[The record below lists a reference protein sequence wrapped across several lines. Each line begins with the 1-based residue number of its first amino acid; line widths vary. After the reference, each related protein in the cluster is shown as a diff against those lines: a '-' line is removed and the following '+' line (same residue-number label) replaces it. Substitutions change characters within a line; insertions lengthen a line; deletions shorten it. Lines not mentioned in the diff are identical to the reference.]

1 MSKIVIMEATPPT
14 IYQPNVITQAR
25 YIFSEQEMKV
35 LVFIIKSIQSL
46 LNRDDVQV
54 NRTLF
59 GEIDYKIFFY
69 LSEINESE
77 TNLTRIK
84 KAIKELRKKDFEIHD
99 EKRWLNV
106 GLINYGEYNYEAK
119 KWEIQVSH
127 KLMPYMVSMARGFT
141 AYQLE
146 TILHLN
152 THSQRL
158 YMMFSQ
164 YHDTGIFRISAED
177 LRYKLGLEDKYER
190 YGDFKNRVLMAA
202 EKELKR
208 LFDAEKSDVWVK
220 LASDKK
226 ERGKEDF
233 DRTLTFKIFHSERK
247 FNQIEE
253 AKAEAMRYCAHML
266 SAMLP
271 EAELY
276 CNRLLGYL
284 VEQKRLKPF
293 SDRLERLEDQAR
305 EEGKPL
311 ASYGGL
317 LRHIAKQDFKFQG

>member
-1 MSKIVIMEATPPT
+1 MEATKPAL
-14 IYQPNVITQAR
+14 YQPNVITQAR

-35 LVFIIKSIQSL
+35 LIFIIRSIQGL
-46 LNRDDVQV
+46 FNKDDVQV

-59 GEIDYKIFFY
+59 GEVDYKIFFY
-69 LSEINESE
+69 LSEIKESE

-84 KAIKELRKKDFEIHD
+84 KAIKDLRKKDFEIHD

-177 LRYKLGLEDKYER
+177 LRYKLGLESKYET
-190 YGDFKNRVLMAA
+190 YANFKNRVLSAA
-202 EKELKR
+202 EKELKQ
-208 LFDAEKSDVWVK
+208 LFDAGKSDLWVK
-220 LASDKK
+220 LEKDKK

-233 DRTLTFKIFHSERK
+233 DRTLTFKIFYSERK

-253 AKAEAMRYCAHML
+253 AKAEAMRYCARML
-266 SAMLP
+266 NAMLP
-271 EAELY
+271 EADLY
-276 CNRLLGYL
+276 CNKLLGYL

-305 EEGKPL
+305 EEVKPL
-311 ASYGGL
+311 TSYGGL
-317 LRHIAKQDFKFQG
+317 LRHIAKEDFKYQG

>member
-1 MSKIVIMEATPPT
+1 MESSNSTV
-14 IYQPNVITQAR
+14 YQPNVITQAR
-25 YIFSEQEMKV
+25 YIFSDHEMKV
-35 LVFIIKSIQSL
+35 LIFIIKSIQGMF
-46 LNRDDVQV
+46 NRDDVQT

-59 GEIDYKIFFY
+59 GEMDYKIFFR

-84 KAIKELRKKDFEIHD
+84 KAIKDLRKKDFEIND
-99 EKRWLNV
+99 TKRWLNV

-152 THSQRL
+152 SNSQRL

-164 YHDTGIFRISAED
+164 YHDTGVFRISAGD
-177 LRYKLGLEDKYER
+177 LRFKLGLDEKYER
-190 YGDFKNRVLMAA
+190 YGDFKKWVIAAA
-202 EKELKR
+202 EKELKA
-208 LFDAEKSDVWVK
+208 LFDKDVSDVWVK
-220 LASDKK
+220 LEKDKK

-233 DRTLTFKIFHSERK
+233 DRMLTFKIFYSERK
-247 FNQIEE
+247 FKQVET
-253 AKAEAMRYCAHML
+253 AKAEAMRYCSRMIKTI
-266 SAMLP
+266 LP

-276 CNRLLGYL
+276 GNKLLGYL
-284 VEQKRLKPF
+284 VEKKRLKPF
-293 SDRLERLEDQAR
+293 ADRLGRIEEQAQQ
-305 EEGKPL
+305 EGKPL
-311 ASYGGL
+311 TSYGGL
-317 LRHIAKQDFKFQG
+317 LRHIAIEDFKFKP

>member
-1 MSKIVIMEATPPT
+1 MEILNPT

-25 YIFSEQEMKV
+25 YIFSDHEMKV
-35 LVFIIKSIQSL
+35 LIFIIKSIQGMF
-46 LNRDDVQV
+46 NRDDVQT

-59 GEIDYKIFFY
+59 GEIDYKIFFR
-69 LSEINESE
+69 LSEINETE

-84 KAIKELRKKDFEIHD
+84 KAIKDLRKKDFEIND
-99 EKRWLNV
+99 TKRWLNV

-146 TILHLN
+146 TILYLN
-152 THSQRL
+152 SNSQRL

-164 YHDTGIFRISAED
+164 YHDTGVFRISAGD
-177 LRYKLGLEDKYER
+177 LRFKLGLDEKYER
-190 YGDFKNRVLMAA
+190 YGDFKKWVIAAA
-202 EKELKR
+202 EKELKA
-208 LFDAEKSDVWVK
+208 LFDKDVSDVWVK
-220 LASDKK
+220 LDKDKK

-233 DRTLTFKIFHSERK
+233 DRMLTFKIFYSERK
-247 FNQIEE
+247 FKQVET
-253 AKAEAMRYCAHML
+253 AKAEAMRYCSRML
-266 SAMLP
+266 KTLLP

-276 CNRLLGYL
+276 GNKLLGYL

-293 SDRLERLEDQAR
+293 ADRLGRIEEQAQQ
-305 EEGKPL
+305 EGKPL
-311 ASYGGL
+311 TSYGGL
-317 LRHIAKQDFKFQG
+317 LRHIAIEDFKFKP

>member
-1 MSKIVIMEATPPT
+1 METSNPT

-25 YIFSEQEMKV
+25 YIFSDHEMKV
-35 LVFIIKSIQSL
+35 LIFIIKSIQGMF
-46 LNRDDVQV
+46 NRDDVQT

-59 GEIDYKIFFY
+59 GEIDYKIFFH

-84 KAIKELRKKDFEIHD
+84 KAIKDLRKKDFEIND
-99 EKRWLNV
+99 TKRWLNV

-152 THSQRL
+152 SNSQRL

-164 YHDTGIFRISAED
+164 YHDTGVFRISAGD
-177 LRYKLGLEDKYER
+177 LRFKLGLDEKYER
-190 YGDFKNRVLMAA
+190 YGDFKKWVITAA
-202 EKELKR
+202 EKELKA
-208 LFDAEKSDVWVK
+208 LFDKDVSDVWVK
-220 LASDKK
+220 LEKDKK

-233 DRTLTFKIFHSERK
+233 DRMLTFKIFYSERK
-247 FNQIEE
+247 FKQVET
-253 AKAEAMRYCAHML
+253 AKAEALRYCSRL
-266 SAMLP
+266 VKSILP

-276 CNRLLGYL
+276 GNKLLGYL

-293 SDRLERLEDQAR
+293 ADRLERIEGQAV

-311 ASYGGL
+311 TSYGGL
-317 LRHIAKQDFKFQG
+317 LRHIAKNDFKYQG

>member
-1 MSKIVIMEATPPT
+1 MEILNPT

-25 YIFSEQEMKV
+25 YIFSDHEMKV
-35 LVFIIKSIQSL
+35 LIFIIKSIQGMF
-46 LNRDDVQV
+46 NRDDVQT

-59 GEIDYKIFFY
+59 GEIDYKIFFR
-69 LSEINESE
+69 LSEINETE

-84 KAIKELRKKDFEIHD
+84 KAIKDLRKKDFEIND
-99 EKRWLNV
+99 TKRWLNV

-152 THSQRL
+152 SNSQRL

-164 YHDTGIFRISAED
+164 YHDTGVFRISAGD
-177 LRYKLGLEDKYER
+177 LRFKLGLDEKYER
-190 YGDFKNRVLMAA
+190 YGDFKKWVIAAA
-202 EKELKR
+202 EKELKA
-208 LFDAEKSDVWVK
+208 LFDKDVSDVWVK
-220 LASDKK
+220 LDKDKK

-233 DRTLTFKIFHSERK
+233 DRMLTFKIFYSERK
-247 FNQIEE
+247 FKQVET
-253 AKAEAMRYCAHML
+253 AKAEAMRYCSRML
-266 SAMLP
+266 KTILP

-276 CNRLLGYL
+276 GNKLLGYL

-293 SDRLERLEDQAR
+293 ADRLGRIEEQAQQ
-305 EEGKPL
+305 EGKPL
-311 ASYGGL
+311 TSYGGL
-317 LRHIAKQDFKFQG
+317 LRHIAIEDFKFKP

>member
-1 MSKIVIMEATPPT
+1 MEKTKPAL
-14 IYQPNVITQAR
+14 YQPNVITQAR
-25 YIFSEQEMKV
+25 YSFTEYEMRV
-35 LVFIIKSIQSL
+35 LLYVVKHIQDK
-46 LNRDDVQV
+46 LNKNDVEF
-54 NRTLF
+54 NRNLF
-59 GEIDYKIFFY
+59 GEIDYKIQFY
-69 LSEINESE
+69 LADMMVSEGEKNHA
-77 TNLTRIK
+77 RIR
-84 KAIKELRKKDFEIHD
+84 KALKDLRDKSFEVED
-99 EKRWLNV
+99 EKQWFNV
-106 GLINYGEYNYEAK
+106 GFINYGRYNKTAK
-119 KWEIQVSH
+119 KWELQVSFL
-127 KLMPYMVSMARGFT
+127 LMPYMVSLARGFT

-146 TILHLN
+146 TILQLN

-177 LRYKLGLEDKYER
+177 LRYKLGLEKKYER
-190 YGDFKNRVLMAA
+190 YGDFKKWVLIAA
-202 EKELKR
+202 EKELKQ
-208 LFDAEKSDVWVK
+208 LFDAGKSDVWVK
-220 LASDKK
+220 LTADKK

-253 AKAEAMRYCAHML
+253 AKVEAMRYCVHML
-266 SAMLP
+266 KTMLP

-276 CNRLLGYL
+276 CNKLLGYL

-311 ASYGGL
+311 TSYGGL
-317 LRHIAKQDFKFQG
+317 VRHIAKTDFKYQG

>member
-1 MSKIVIMEATPPT
+1 MEIAKPT

-35 LVFIIKSIQSL
+35 LIFIIKSIQGMF
-46 LNRDDVQV
+46 NKDDIQV

-59 GEIDYKIFFY
+59 GEIDYKIFFR

-84 KAIKELRKKDFEIHD
+84 KAIKDLRKKDFEIND
-99 EKRWLNV
+99 AKRWLNV
-106 GLINYGEYNYEAK
+106 GLINYGEYNYELK

-127 KLMPYMVSMARGFT
+127 KLMPYLVSMARGFT

-152 THSQRL
+152 TNSQRL

-164 YHDTGIFRISAED
+164 YHDTGVFRILAGD
-177 LRYKLGLEDKYER
+177 LRFKLGLDDKYDT
-190 YGDFKNRVLMAA
+190 YANFKNRVITSA
-202 EKELKR
+202 EKEIKA
-208 LFDAEKSDVWVK
+208 LFDQEKSDVWVK
-220 LASDKK
+220 LEKDKK

-233 DRTLTFKIFHSERK
+233 DRMLTFKIFYSERK
-247 FNQIEE
+247 FKQIED
-253 AKAEAMRYCAHML
+253 AKNEAMRYCARML
-266 SAMLP
+266 KTILP

-276 CNRLLGYL
+276 GNKLLGYL

-293 SDRLERLEDQAR
+293 SDRLERIEEQAR
-305 EEGKPL
+305 EESKPL
-311 ASYGGL
+311 TSYGGL
-317 LRHIAKQDFKFQG
+317 LRHIAKQDFKYQG